1 MCYAKDFKAMPSYSV
16 VTTTTK
22 LPIAAMMKG
31 PGPAK
36 YGLPSCLGHPG
47 HDIRKSKSPAF
58 SFGRRLK
65 TVTSSDSPG
74 PAYMFP
80 ARMTRQGGDGAPAYS
95 LHGRPKMA
103 KPLATPAP
111 GHYRPERRRNSASGY
126 SFGMRTKTFT
136 HDSTPS
142 PSAYT
147 IPSYVGSGARSSAPA
162 YSMTGRSKIG
172 SFHED
177 LRRTPGPGSYKT
189 IIPSVYKYK
198 SPTYSM
204 NGRNYL
210 PNDATKKPGPGT
222 YTPEKVVV
230 NRDIA
235 PKFSFGVRHSEYMAM
250 MPACRE

>member
-1 MCYAKDFKAMPSYSV
+1 MPSFTV
-16 VTTTTK
+16 VPTTAK
-22 LPIAAMMKG
+22 MPIAAMMKG

-65 TVTSSDSPG
+65 TSTSSDSPG

-80 ARMTRQGGDGAPAYS
+80 ARMTRQGADGAPAYS
-95 LHGRPKMA
+95 LHSRPKMP

-111 GHYRPERRRNSASGY
+111 GHYRPERRRKSGSGY

-177 LRRTPGPGSYKT
+177 LRRV
-189 IIPSVYKYK
+189 I
-198 SPTYSM
+198 
-204 NGRNYL
+204 
-210 PNDATKKPGPGT
+210 
-222 YTPEKVVV
+222 V

-235 PKFSFGVRHSEYMAM
+235 PKFSFGMRHSEYMAL

>member
-1 MCYAKDFKAMPSYSV
+1 MPSYTAFP
-16 VTTTTK
+16 TTAK
-22 LPIAAMMKG
+22 MPIAAMMRG

-36 YGLPSCLGHPG
+36 YGLPSCLGHNE
-47 HDIRKSKSPAF
+47 HDLSKSKSPAF
-58 SFGRRLK
+58 SFGRRLH
-65 TVTSSDSPG
+65 TSTSNDSPG
-74 PAYMFP
+74 PSYMVP
-80 ARMTRQGGDGAPAYS
+80 ARMTRRGGDGAPAYS
-95 LHGRPKMA
+95 LHGRPGMA
-103 KPLATPAP
+103 KPLCTPAP
-111 GHYRPERRRNSASGY
+111 GHYAPERSSERYNKASGY

-189 IIPSVYKYK
+189 IVPSVYKYK
-198 SPTYSM
+198 CPAYSM

-210 PNDATKKPGPGT
+210 PSDATQKPGPGT
-222 YTPEKVVV
+222 YKPEKVIVH
-230 NRDIA
+230 RAIA
-235 PKFSFGVRHSEYMAM
+235 PKFSFGVRHSEYMAL
-250 MPACRE
+250 MPACKE